1 MVKSKAK
8 KGGNLN
14 LEQQLETGN
23 TNNNPLKKNPLEDH
37 DDKDVNQL
45 NLELENSFSNKSK
58 QGGEDLTNNNQN
70 NDLLNINNNVDNND
84 NSLVNSASSVMKSGL
99 NIVNNALT
107 GFTGNKVKI
116 GGATPL
122 QSKLY
127 TVLHNRAVNL
137 KAQLEALQA
146 EQQNVQKR
154 TSAALNDANGLLK
167 QFTQYRKMGGG
178 KKTHKQRRKHH
189 HKKSRGRKHHHK
201 KSRGRKRRH

>member
-1 MVKSKAK
+1 MVKLKAK
-8 KGGNLN
+8 KGGNLK

-23 TNNNPLKKNPLEDH
+23 TNNNPLKNSPLDNED
-37 DDKDVNQL
+37 DYNDL
-45 NLELENSFSNKSK
+45 NLQLENSFSNKNK
-58 QGGEDLTNNNQN
+58 HGGEDLTNTNTQSNE
-70 NDLLNINNNVDNND
+70 LLNINNNVDNND
-84 NSLVNSASSVMKSGL
+84 NSLVDSASSVMKSGL

-107 GFTGNKVKI
+107 GFTGNKLKV

-137 KAQLEALQA
+137 KGQLEALQA

-167 QFTQYRKMGGG
+167 QFTQYKKMGGG
-178 KKTHKQRRKHH
+178 KKTHKRR
-189 HKKSRGRKHHHK
+189 RKHHHK

>member
-1 MVKSKAK
+1 
-8 KGGNLN
+8 
-14 LEQQLETGN
+14 
-23 TNNNPLKKNPLEDH
+23 
-37 DDKDVNQL
+37 
-45 NLELENSFSNKSK
+45 
-58 QGGEDLTNNNQN
+58 
-70 NDLLNINNNVDNND
+70 
-84 NSLVNSASSVMKSGL
+84 MKSGL

-107 GFTGNKVKI
+107 GFTGNKVRV

-137 KAQLEALQA
+137 KGQLEALQA

-167 QFTQYRKMGGG
+167 QFTQYKKMGGG
-178 KKTHKQRRKHH
+178 KKTHKRR
-189 HKKSRGRKHHHK
+189 RKHHHK